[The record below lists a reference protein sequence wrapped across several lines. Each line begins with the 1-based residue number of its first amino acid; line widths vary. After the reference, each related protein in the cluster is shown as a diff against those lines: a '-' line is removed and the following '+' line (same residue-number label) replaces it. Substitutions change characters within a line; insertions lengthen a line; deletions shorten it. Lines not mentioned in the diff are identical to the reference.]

1 VLFCLICKY
10 QNILYF
16 WRYPCKDKFDLMF
29 GTLLYIVAK
38 ISKLLDLKYKSINDL
53 MFVLKT
59 PKSIV
64 HVKYMLSEL

>member
-1 VLFCLICKY
+1 
-10 QNILYF
+10 
-16 WRYPCKDKFDLMF
+16 MF